1 MTDTLTTDTKTLA
14 DIINN
19 SLYTDLELNTIDFNV
34 ETPYTAFKLIAANEQ
49 MSLDN
54 LNKIVAALQFAH
66 SSQIKLSTLS
76 LVNNLEKWDSEYL
89 WSMLI
94 TKPDTETGVTYY
106 EWKITSTINKTLRAA
121 MLTINNK
128 ANQLPFEV
136 WSETEV
142 SVDDNGNEVR
152 SQWLHVKVEL
162 IAIANLSIA
171 AEEAS
176 ILANIFQNL
185 KIGKHACI
193 NI

>member
-136 WSETEV
+136 WSEIESSTN
-142 SVDDNGNEVR
+142 DNGDEVR

-162 IAIANLSIA
+162 IAITNLSIA

-176 ILANIFQNL
+176 ILANIF
-185 KIGKHACI
+185 
-193 NI
+193 